1 MGMTKGKVATY
12 GVVMQILQQN
22 LGGLKHPGR
31 SIGTSQAVLGTFLT
45 LLKGILLSGFLSGN
59 LAMKA
64 CHLMDM
70 CKSHP

>member
-31 SIGTSQAVLGTFLT
+31 SMGALVLVMP
-45 LLKGILLSGFLSGN
+45 K
-59 LAMKA
+59 
-64 CHLMDM
+64 
-70 CKSHP
+70 